1 MHHPYGYDKDGNEV
15 EEQLDALFQAIQY
28 ALDGMSGREAATW
41 LSGNGGRSISHEGF
55 RKRMAKEIRDINNT
69 NGIREK

>member
-1 MHHPYGYDKDGNEV
+1 MHTPYGFDEAGEEV
-15 EEQLDALFQAIQY
+15 EGELDALFQAIQY

-55 RKRMAKEIRDINNT
+55 RQRMAKEIDIA
-69 NGIREK
+69 NGIREE